1 MKTTTETTYTIT
13 NDRYSNNA
21 DRVTFQQLKD
31 MCADMGWNCKLRI
44 AGNRIVDERNETVA
58 VAE

>member
-1 MKTTTETTYTIT
+1 MKTTTETIYTIT

-21 DRVTFQQLKD
+21 DRVTFAQLVE
-31 MCADMGWNCKLRI
+31 MCNDMGWNCELRI
-44 AGNRIVDERNETVA
+44 VGDRIVDERNETVA